1 MDHIVYIIFNKKKNL
16 YLNKILTVTL
26 GDKHRHICVSLLI
39 HSCLF
44 IDGNITS
51 KQINGFFLAR
61 NQHLKRTQRIQ

>member
-1 MDHIVYIIFNKKKNL
+1 MDHIVYIIFNKKNL
-16 YLNKILTVTL
+16 YFNKILTVTL

-51 KQINGFFLAR
+51 K
-61 NQHLKRTQRIQ
+61 